1 MERIDCDRM
10 FIAVMETGS
19 FAAAAKRLDVSPG
32 QASKMITRLERDLS
46 VNLISRS
53 TRFLAPTEVGRD
65 YYEQI
70 LPLIASYDALNDSIL
85 NSSRAPSGVLRISAP
100 VTFGTQRLPDVLVK
114 FVSRYPDIELD
125 VRFSDRLV
133 NIIDEGFDLALRI
146 GKLDDSSLIAK
157 KIDNIRIVLVASPAY
172 LATYGQPESWQ
183 DLSSHNCIVDTNF
196 REPFLWPFLD
206 KNKRGMTQAVQGK
219 LKFSNA
225 EVCLNAA
232 IAGLGISR
240 LPLFVVNDAIKS
252 GQLRTVL
259 SDYEAPPLGLYVV
272 YPAARY
278 IAHKSRAFID
288 FLKDM
293 DRDISEHDYK

>member
-32 QASKMITRLERDLS
+32 QASKMISRLERDLS
-46 VNLISRS
+46 VNLINRS

-70 LPLIASYDALNDSIL
+70 RQLIASYDALNDSIL
-85 NSSRAPSGVLRISAP
+85 NSSKAPSGVLRISAP
-100 VTFGTQRLPDVLVK
+100 VTFGTQQLPDVLIK
-114 FVSRYPDIELD
+114 FVSQYPDIELD
-125 VRFSDRLV
+125 VRFADHLV

-146 GKLDDSSLIAK
+146 GNLEDSSLVAR
-157 KIDNIRIVLVASPAY
+157 KIGNIRIVLVASPAY
-172 LATYGQPESWQ
+172 LSSRGIPESWEE
-183 DLSSHNCIVDTNF
+183 LSSHNCIVDTNF
-196 REPFLWPFLD
+196 REPFLWPFRD
-206 KNKRGMTQAVQGK
+206 KGRLEVVQAVQGK

-225 EVCLNAA
+225 EVCLNAS

-240 LPLFVVNDAIKS
+240 LPLFVVSDAIKT
-252 GQLRTVL
+252 GKLTTVL
-259 SDYEAPPLGLYVV
+259 AEYEAPPLGLYVV

-278 IAHKSRAFID
+278 IAHKSRVFID
-288 FLKDM
+288 FLKEMHAENPD
-293 DRDISEHDYK
+293 S